1 MFYEFKIY
9 NWVNQSVNQSAFL
22 LLIKKKKISIPIKS
36 AMSNY
41 CHFLCSL
48 TCLDQN
54 VLYFLFL
61 VNLSIKST
69 HQEGNLSIHQ
79 EGNLPEGLLSNI
91 LSNLIMIFFQKVKR
105 KVSFIEDR
113 S

>member
-1 MFYEFKIY
+1 
-9 NWVNQSVNQSAFL
+9 
-22 LLIKKKKISIPIKS
+22 
-36 AMSNY
+36 MSNY

-79 EGNLPEGLLSNI
+79 EGNLPEGVLSNI
-91 LSNLIMIFFQKVKR
+91 LSNLIMIFFFKKSKEKCHLSKIVPICIFYTLWQKNKTIFFKFKIVFVKNTSKNYDLR
-105 KVSFIEDR
+105 
-113 S
+113 